1 MHKKKRAQVTVYII
15 LGIIIL
21 FSAILLFYF
30 RGTTEKEMGMQ
41 EIIRAQKIPKEAR
54 PITNYVTTNLDDAAK
69 KGLLFIGM
77 QGGYIYQSQGG
88 PIPDPIEEDNDFIY
102 YKDNKV
108 FYNIHKQNNNLFNY
122 YFYKPKYYPWY
133 YYPYPHFPKSG
144 EKGSFSGFFG
154 TSDLPPLNG
163 SSPSIQ
169 FQLTEFIT
177 NYLQKNIDLTI
188 FDEQGFEIDEG
199 KINVSVIIGENDV
212 IAFLEYPLGI
222 KKTITNTITNV
233 SYFYTNPQIRLKKVY
248 NFTDFII
255 NKDTTDILFNITNA
269 SNNDISVGKIENI
282 LSSINIYD
290 DIIIVKDNN
299 SMLYAEPYTFQFA
312 RENRYPALHWIST
325 PSITLNFVHAVLTEE
340 HIKNQINPK
349 ADDPDEDVIVFT
361 YSPSLPYHITE
372 ADFNE
377 GYVNLIVYVR
387 EKDNEDYSD
396 WQELKIDVIRESE

>member
-41 EIIRAQKIPKEAR
+41 EIVRAQKIPKEAR

-144 EKGSFSGFFG
+144 EKGSFGGFFG
-154 TSDLPPLNG
+154 TSNLPPLNG

-169 FQLTEFIT
+169 FQLMEFIT
-177 NYLQKNIDLTI
+177 NYLQENINLTI
-188 FDEQGFEIDEG
+188 FDKQGFEIDEG

-349 ADDPDEDVIVFT
+349 ADDPDEDVIDFT
-361 YSPSLPYHITE
+361 YEPDLPYHVKQS
-372 ADFNE
+372 DFDN
-377 GYVNLIVYVR
+377 GYVNIKVYAR
-387 EKDNEDYSD
+387 EKDNLQYYD